1 MARDWSP
8 MTQGAE
14 ESSPLSRANHCSP
27 APTQARW
34 TKMARPCQ
42 HAPPPF
48 SVPRIEGRKL
58 WPLSGLCNPPLSSHL
73 DRPNTGGV
81 VPQRRRQFCSVNA
94 APSTMIFRA
103 SRAPSQ
109 GASHTRWPW
118 PPRTHTTACWPALA
132 ALPLGRLELTSPSTP
147 PSRPASVS
155 ALSTKPS
162 MHHTPFR
169 QGRMLL
175 CVCMREPQTP

>member
-1 MARDWSP
+1 MKRIARDWSP

-14 ESSPLSRANHCSP
+14 EKQPPQPSKPLFTGSDTGPMDQDGP
-27 APTQARW
+27 ALSAY
-34 TKMARPCQ
+34 
-42 HAPPPF
+42 PP
-48 SVPRIEGRKL
+48 PRIEGRKL
-58 WPLSGLCNPPLSSHL
+58 WPLCQVFAIHPCQVTSTDP
-73 DRPNTGGV
+73 TQGGV

-94 APSTMIFRA
+94 ASSTMIFRA
-103 SRAPSQ
+103 SRTPSR

-132 ALPLGRLELTSPSTP
+132 ALPLGRLELTSPSTL

-169 QGRMLL
+169 QERMLL